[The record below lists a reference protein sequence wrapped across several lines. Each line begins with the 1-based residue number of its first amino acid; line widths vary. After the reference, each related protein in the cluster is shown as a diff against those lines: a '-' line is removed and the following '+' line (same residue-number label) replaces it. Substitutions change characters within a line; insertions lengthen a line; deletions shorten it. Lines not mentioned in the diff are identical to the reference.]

1 LFSLKNEEAIF
12 FIYLMNV
19 RRYNDQMLP
28 CRNHEKSI
36 FSKSLSPE
44 KIDPVVGFL
53 AFPFVH
59 SIGMILKTITW

>member
-1 LFSLKNEEAIF
+1 
-12 FIYLMNV
+12 MNV

-59 SIGMILKTITW
+59 SIGMILKTIT